1 MSQPGEEDTHVDVAD
16 LPRSSLDELLGE
28 VSMERHV
35 INCSDLDEMV
45 YVISLLLNMSLDFT
59 ADASDYAI
67 YIRGQ

>member
-1 MSQPGEEDTHVDVAD
+1 MD
-16 LPRSSLDELLGE
+16 
-28 VSMERHV
+28 RHV

-59 ADASDYAI
+59 ADAGDYAI